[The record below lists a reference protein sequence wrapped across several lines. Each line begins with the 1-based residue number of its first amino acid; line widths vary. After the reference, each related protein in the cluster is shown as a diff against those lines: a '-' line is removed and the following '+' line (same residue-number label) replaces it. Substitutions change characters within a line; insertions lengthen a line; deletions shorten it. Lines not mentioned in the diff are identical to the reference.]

1 LTTTTKI
8 KRKISI
14 FSIDYSHKRGLSKW
28 REQMEINRKNVRK
41 TKLILFL
48 LLALASGYMSYKN
61 SSKGGLLLEEKEEM
75 ETIL

>member
-1 LTTTTKI
+1 
-8 KRKISI
+8 
-14 FSIDYSHKRGLSKW
+14 
-28 REQMEINRKNVRK
+28 MEINKKNVRK

-48 LLALASGYMSYKN
+48 ILALASGYMSYKN